1 MHTRA
6 QRTIRLGAAAAL
18 ACAGLFALSARASE
32 LTLGSSLGY
41 GCYEKVKFGYTDLD
55 ALQLCN
61 RALSEA
67 HLGRKD
73 LAATY
78 VNRGIIRAARGD
90 LEGAIHDYDT
100 ALKMKPDMGEALA
113 NKGAAYL
120 RANNFRQA
128 ISVLNKALDYTLTQ
142 PSHVYYNR
150 AIAYESLGEHEK
162 AYRDFQQAAKLQPDW
177 SWPQREL
184 QRYRFIAH

>member
-1 MHTRA
+1 MQNRN
-6 QRTIRLGAAAAL
+6 LCSMLFGAAVAL
-18 ACAGLFALSARASE
+18 TGIAILALPASASE
-32 LTLGSSLGY
+32 ITLGSSLGY
-41 GCYEKVKFGYTDLD
+41 GCYEKVKFGYTDREALD
-55 ALQLCN
+55 LCN

-67 HLGRKD
+67 HMGRKD

-90 LEGAIHDYDT
+90 LDGAIHDYDT
-100 ALKMKPDMGEALA
+100 ALKMKPDLGEALA

-120 RANNFRQA
+120 RANNFREA
-128 ISVLNKALDYTLTQ
+128 INQLNKALDHELSQ
-142 PSHVYYNR
+142 PAHVYYNR
-150 AIAYESLGEHEK
+150 ALAYESLGENK
-162 AYRDFQQAAKLQPDW
+162 LAYKDYQQAAKLQPDW